1 MTVGH
6 GGARGTMQK
15 PEGVRPVTRV
25 GPQGPMRPRSPERS
39 GAAPT
44 PSQASGAG
52 RSLGQLPLVRR
63 VLGDVLRRT
72 RQRQDRTLRQV
83 SADAKVSLGYLSE
96 VERGQKEASSELLAA
111 ICVALDVPQSAVLR
125 EVSEELAAVEGL
137 PTITGST
144 ITGSTITGSTIT
156 GSTITGSVRSGEVVA
171 AA

>member
-6 GGARGTMQK
+6 GGARGAMLKPDGQK

-25 GPQGPMRPRSPERS
+25 GPQGPMRPRQPERPS
-39 GAAPT
+39 APLAAPG
-44 PSQASGAG
+44 SGQAQGAG

-111 ICVALDVPQSAVLR
+111 ICVALEVPQSAVLR

-137 PTITGST
+137 PTITGS
-144 ITGSTITGSTIT
+144 
-156 GSTITGSVRSGEVVA
+156 VRAGEVVA